1 MISSFT
7 TIQVVVR
14 SNEHRRLQMVGGIYP
29 ELTVSVEFI
38 AVETRSR
45 RQFLPY
51 NGLPTVVID

>member
-1 MISSFT
+1 
-7 TIQVVVR
+7 
-14 SNEHRRLQMVGGIYP
+14 MVGGIYL

-45 RQFLPY
+45 RQLLPY